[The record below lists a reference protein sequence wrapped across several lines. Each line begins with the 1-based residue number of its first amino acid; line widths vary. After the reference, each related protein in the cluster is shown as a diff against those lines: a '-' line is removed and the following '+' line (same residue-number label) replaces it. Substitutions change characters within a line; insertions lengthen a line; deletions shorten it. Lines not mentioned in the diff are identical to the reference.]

1 MQETNNV
8 PQSQPLIEVV
18 RSAIHAMTLDTMEQ
32 EKKKRGRRFSTY
44 HEAYAYL
51 NDSFQ
56 DLAGEVNTYASAL
69 SSLWDMVREGV
80 SVETEFELEQMAMV
94 CERVAEL
101 GVELG
106 ALTGKLM
113 GGVVH
118 PPKEGTK

>member
-18 RSAIHAMTLDTMEQ
+18 RSAIHAMVIDALEQ

-69 SSLWDMVREGV
+69 SSLWDMVREGR
-80 SVETEFELEQMAMV
+80 SIETEFELEQMAMV

-118 PPKEGTK
+118 PPKGE

>member
-8 PQSQPLIEVV
+8 PQSQPLIEIV

-80 SVETEFELEQMAMV
+80 SVETEFELEQMVMV

-118 PPKEGTK
+118 PPKGE

>member
-80 SVETEFELEQMAMV
+80 SVETEFELEQMVMV

-118 PPKEGTK
+118 PPKGE

>member
-18 RSAIHAMTLDTMEQ
+18 RSAIHAMVIDTMEQ

-80 SVETEFELEQMAMV
+80 SVETEFELEQMVMV

-118 PPKEGTK
+118 PPKEE

>member
-18 RSAIHAMTLDTMEQ
+18 RSAIHAMVIDALEQ

-69 SSLWDMVREGV
+69 SSLWDMVREGR
-80 SVETEFELEQMAMV
+80 SIETEFELEQMAMV